1 MAPSAL
7 PEYRIKARNTST
19 QSENAIHHDDVAR
32 SYGFAGGLVPGV
44 TVYAYATHPL
54 VAAWGPDWLERGTA
68 SVRFTKPLFEGD
80 EAVVGGPS
88 GVAAEGATAT
98 VSVRTGSGGECST
111 ATATLPRERGSAP
124 DPAGYVAAPLPEDR
138 PPAVAANLSVGRV
151 MGSPVNRYDAEA
163 AAAWLDK
170 VDDDLALYRG
180 PSAYIHPAFYLD
192 QANKALSQNVR
203 LGPWIH
209 VGSVIQHLSA
219 ARVGETLATRGWVRT
234 LFEKKGREFVELD
247 LLISAGAR
255 PVAHVLHTAIYRLPP
270 PQ

>member
-1 MAPSAL
+1 MMPGAL
-7 PEYRIKARNTST
+7 PDYRIKARNTST

-44 TVYAYATHPL
+44 TVYAYVTHPL
-54 VAAWGPDWLERGTA
+54 VEAWGTDWLERGTA

-88 GVAAEGATAT
+88 GRGAEGATAT

-111 ATATLPRERGSAP
+111 ATATLPSVRAGGP
-124 DPAGYVAAPLPEDR
+124 DPAGYVAAPLPTER
-138 PPAVAANLSVGRV
+138 PSAVAANLPVGRV
-151 MGSPVNRYDAEA
+151 MGSPVHRYDADA
-163 AAAWLDK
+163 AAAWLAK
-170 VDDDLALYRG
+170 VDDDLAVYRG
-180 PSAYIHPAFYLD
+180 PEAYVHPAFYLD

-209 VGSVIQHLSA
+209 VGSAIQHLSA
-219 ARVGETLATRGWVRT
+219 ARVGETLATRGQVRT

-247 LLISAGAR
+247 LLISAGDR
-255 PVAHVLHTAIYRLPP
+255 PVAHVLHTAIYRLPAP
-270 PQ
+270 E

>member
-1 MAPSAL
+1 MTSSAL
-7 PEYRIKARNTST
+7 PAYRIKARNTST

-44 TVYAYATHPL
+44 TVYAYVTHPL
-54 VAAWGPDWLERGTA
+54 VAAWGPDWLERGAA

-88 GVAAEGATAT
+88 DAGAEGATAS

-111 ATATLPRERGSAP
+111 ATATLPMGRASAP
-124 DPAGYVAAPLPEDR
+124 DPAGYVAAPLPGER
-138 PPAVAANLSVGRV
+138 PPALAANLSVGRV
-151 MGSPVNRYDAEA
+151 MGSPVNRYDADA

-180 PSAYIHPAFYLD
+180 PKGYVHPAFYLD

-209 VGSVIQHLSA
+209 VGSVIQHFSP
-219 ARVGETLATRGWVRT
+219 ARVGETLATRGRVRS

-247 LLISAGAR
+247 LLVSAGER
-255 PVAHVLHTAIYRLPP
+255 PVAHVLHTAIYRMPP
-270 PQ
+270 PK